1 MQPYE
6 VLENP
11 GLDQMMEVKLFKP
24 MGGDTSVRLKEFN
37 IIIVGVGGTGGYV
50 VRDLQRF
57 IYSLGK
63 RVHDIKLNLH
73 LVDPDIVEMKNL
85 LRQNFSPTDLGKP
98 KAEVTAIRTSRIFG
112 LEVKAHVTKITANL
126 IETITRD
133 SRMADSSD
141 SEIGTIVVGCV
152 DNNSARRD
160 IHKWIVKQPAYSYW
174 IDSGNEKRS
183 GQVVMGDHFE
193 VPVITQLYPE
203 ILDESQDSVSTTSCA
218 DHLMEDE
225 QNIFVN
231 TTAANVVFNFLRTV
245 ILFEETHIFGVRF
258 NINNL
263 MTPYCL
269 KKLEQKF

>member
-112 LEVKAHVTKITANL
+112 LEVKAHVTPVTK
-126 IETITRD
+126 
-133 SRMADSSD
+133 
-141 SEIGTIVVGCV
+141 
-152 DNNSARRD
+152 
-160 IHKWIVKQPAYSYW
+160 HK
-174 IDSGNEKRS
+174 
-183 GQVVMGDHFE
+183 
-193 VPVITQLYPE
+193 
-203 ILDESQDSVSTTSCA
+203 
-218 DHLMEDE
+218 
-225 QNIFVN
+225 
-231 TTAANVVFNFLRTV
+231 
-245 ILFEETHIFGVRF
+245 
-258 NINNL
+258 
-263 MTPYCL
+263 
-269 KKLEQKF
+269 